1 MKVHKF
7 VAMKTRTLFLSVAL
21 IIVLLLVAQVDLS
34 AQCAMCTAT
43 AETSND
49 AGSSAAH
56 GLNKGV
62 MYLFLT
68 PYIIIGTLAYF
79 WRRSVKKAQQS

>member
-1 MKVHKF
+1 
-7 VAMKTRTLFLSVAL
+7 MKTRTLLFAIAL
-21 IIVLLLVAQVDLS
+21 LALLVLVFQTDAT

-68 PYIIIGTLAYF
+68 PYIIIGTIAYF

>member
-1 MKVHKF
+1 
-7 VAMKTRTLFLSVAL
+7 MKTRTLFFAFALVA
-21 IIVLLLVAQVDLS
+21 LLLVVFQLDLS

-68 PYIIIGTLAYF
+68 PYIIIGTIVYF
-79 WRRSVKKAQQS
+79 WRRSVKKAQQQ